1 MVEKFVS
8 HTFYLMQIVRVS
20 LFFIQKPPVLSH
32 FRNAAAWPYE
42 MKYIKSYCYFG
53 IYNSATFRFG
63 SSIFVLLQKILFFTN
78 GIPME

>member
-20 LFFIQKPPVLSH
+20 LFFIQKPPILSH

-42 MKYIKSYCYFG
+42 MKYIKSYCYFS
-53 IYNSATFRFG
+53 IYWPEVMF
-63 SSIFVLLQKILFFTN
+63 SSSHFARSKSLSPVHS
-78 GIPME
+78 